1 MQVLRQHFGKEILG
15 IIQIQFYRKI
25 QVNISHLSFWV
36 PLMVSL
42 FWPLFVLPIS
52 PGKSIPA
59 PSLVFP
65 AFLFEVSNLILN
77 RFQNY

>member
-15 IIQIQFYRKI
+15 TIQIQFYRKI

-52 PGKSIPA
+52 P
-59 PSLVFP
+59 
-65 AFLFEVSNLILN
+65 
-77 RFQNY
+77 